1 MKMKKINE
9 KVEKKAVIISI
20 NKNNKYKKNKWF

>member
-9 KVEKKAVIISI
+9 KVEKKAVIIYI

>member
-1 MKMKKINE
+1 MKKINE
-9 KVEKKAVIISI
+9 KVEKKAVIIYI